1 MNFSEHVDAAN
12 QHLTHPLRNKV
23 INGKGTKAPRFE
35 LYHSAPSLCSMKC
48 RTVMAE
54 KGIPYHSHDMNI
66 RISKG
71 MAENYLPDYVRLRM
85 LGAPG
90 ARLANSY
97 TGQSSVTTEGFDPCV
112 VPTLVDHEKEAVIVD
127 SSRICL
133 YLDQETGGEL
143 TPSALSNEIGTQI
156 DVVDQAPHVAAL
168 YGAHP
173 DHDPRPLSIS
183 KPIQGVHAKKIEKL
197 ETVMAAVVEEPQLVA
212 AYEAKIAKEAAA
224 GQFVYDADEMRAA
237 HRAMHDHVG
246 LLNSQLER
254 SDGPWVM
261 GTTYSLA
268 DIIWSVSLYRMQ
280 WLGMGAAWI
289 GKFPRVEAYA
299 AKAFQ
304 RPAFQAGV
312 IEWPAVYGPSP
323 HVPEFSGF
331 GPAVK
336 FFYQIFKR
344 G

>member
-1 MNFSEHVDAAN
+1 MSFSEQVAAVN
-12 QHLTHPLRNKV
+12 RHLTHSQRNRV
-23 INGKGTKAPRFE
+23 FNVTGTEAPRFE

-54 KGIPYHSHDMNI
+54 KKIPYHSHDMNI

-71 MAENYLPDYVRLRM
+71 MAENYLPDYVRLR
-85 LGAPG
+85 LTGAPE
-90 ARLANSY
+90 ARLASGY

-133 YLDQETGGEL
+133 YLDKETGGDL
-143 TPSALSNEIGTQI
+143 TPASLSNEIGAQI
-156 DVVDQAPHVAAL
+156 DVVDQAPHVASL
-168 YGAHP
+168 YGGHP

-183 KPIQGVHAKKIEKL
+183 KPIEGVHAKKIEKL
-197 ETVMAAVVEEPQLVA
+197 RIAMAEVAGEPQLVA

-237 HRAMHDHVG
+237 HRAMYDHVG
-246 LLNSQLER
+246 VLNEQLER
-254 SDGPWVM
+254 HDDPWVM
-261 GTTYSLA
+261 GSAYTLA

-280 WLGMGAAWI
+280 WLGMGATWI
-289 GKFPRVEAYA
+289 GKFPKVEANTA
-299 AKAFQ
+299 RAFQ
-304 RPAFQAGV
+304 RASFRTGE

-323 HVPEFSGF
+323 HVPEFSGI
-331 GPAVK
+331 GPALK
-336 FFYQIFKR
+336 FFYQLFQR